1 MDIGSLFT
9 GIVLTVTG
17 AASAVTGG
25 VTAGPGENI
34 VTGDS
39 SASVQVTNVIN
50 ADNDGGTSHTEI
62 IKSVDGKT
70 TTEVID
76 KDFAPGEPV
85 VVEQIVEAISGAAST
100 SVVTNTKATTTT
112 GVAARANLVF
122 QFISQ
127 LFHSLFGI
135 FFR

>member
-1 MDIGSLFT
+1 MDIGSLVT

-17 AASAVTGG
+17 VSSAVTGG

-50 ADNDGGTSHTEI
+50 ADNSGGTSHTEI

-76 KDFAPGEPV
+76 KNFVPGEPV

-135 FFR
+135 F

>member
-85 VVEQIVEAISGAAST
+85 VVEQIAEAVSGAAST